1 MSHLFEKKFFV
12 GLLELSIFF
21 QMGFAQIMDLD
32 QANCVWIG
40 YRTDNIKV
48 QIEDGNVLHIKG
60 EGGKEEQHNG
70 GWVSRV
76 SGVIMFFDK

>member
-1 MSHLFEKKFFV
+1 M
-12 GLLELSIFF
+12 
-21 QMGFAQIMDLD
+21 
-32 QANCVWIG
+32 WIG

-76 SGVIMFFDK
+76 SGVIIFFDK